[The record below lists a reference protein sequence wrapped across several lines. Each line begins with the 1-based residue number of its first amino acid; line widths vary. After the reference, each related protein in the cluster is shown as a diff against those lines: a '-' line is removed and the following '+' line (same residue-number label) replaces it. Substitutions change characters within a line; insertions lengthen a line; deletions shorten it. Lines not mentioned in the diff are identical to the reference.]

1 MADRIVVMNR
11 GQVEQV
17 GSPADIY
24 ARPATAFVADF
35 VGAMNMFDAEVAG
48 PGRVRIGALD
58 LACGG
63 LNGKQPGQRVKLGLR
78 PEEVRVRGVE
88 AGSAN
93 AVPVVVELLD
103 FLGAFCRA
111 TLRPAAA
118 RDLVLRSDFSANAM
132 RDLGIKEGQTLTVG
146 LPPEALRVFDVE
158 TAGGA

>member
-24 ARPATAFVADF
+24 ARPASAFVADF
-35 VGAMNMFDAEVAG
+35 VGAMNMFEAEVVG
-48 PGRVRIGALD
+48 PGRVRVGALD
-58 LACGG
+58 LVCNS
-63 LNGKQPGQRVKLGLR
+63 LNGKQAGQRVVLGLR

-88 AGSAN
+88 AGSPN
-93 AVPVVVELLD
+93 AIPVVVELLD

-111 TLRPAAA
+111 TLRPVAA

-132 RDLGIKEGQTLTVG
+132 RDLGITEGQTLTIG
-146 LPPEALRVFDVE
+146 LPPESLRAFDAAA
-158 TAGGA
+158 AGGT